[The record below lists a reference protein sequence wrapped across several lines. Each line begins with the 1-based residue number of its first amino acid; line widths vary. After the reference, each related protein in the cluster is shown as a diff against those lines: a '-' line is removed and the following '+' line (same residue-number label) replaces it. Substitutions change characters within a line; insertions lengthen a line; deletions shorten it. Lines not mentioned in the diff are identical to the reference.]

1 MTDQQSPSQADG
13 NQPPVPESGPQNPT
27 PAQVPQAQ
35 FVYERRVN
43 FADTDT
49 AGIVHFSN
57 YYRYMEEAEHA
68 YFRSLGLTIMKK
80 RADGVVI
87 GWPRV
92 SSQCQ
97 YLAPAF
103 YDNVLLVH
111 VNLERLGYKSLTW
124 HMTITHE
131 GRKLSQGRMK
141 TACCLC
147 YPDHRLESIPIPEDY
162 TSRLTELP

>member
-1 MTDQQSPSQADG
+1 MSAALIAG
-13 NQPPVPESGPQNPT
+13 QP
-27 PAQVPQAQ
+27 AAQ

-68 YFRSLGLTIMKK
+68 YFRSLGLSIMQT
-80 RADGVVI
+80 RDDGVVI

-103 YDNVLLVH
+103 YDQVLQVH
-111 VNLERLGYKSLTW
+111 VNLERIGYKSLTW
-124 HMTITHE
+124 QMAIYHQE
-131 GRKLSQGRMK
+131 RKLSQGRMK

-147 YPDHRLESIPIPEDY
+147 HADHRLVSIAIPESY
-162 TSRLTELP
+162 TDVLHESPYFTAGASDSASAPTV

>member
-1 MTDQQSPSQADG
+1 M
-13 NQPPVPESGPQNPT
+13 SGEHSSTEPR
-27 PAQVPQAQ
+27 AQ

-57 YYRYMEEAEHA
+57 YFRYMEEAEHA
-68 YFRSLGLTIMKK
+68 YFRSLGLTIMKA
-80 RADGVVI
+80 REDGVII

-97 YLAPAF
+97 FLGPAF
-103 YDNVLLVH
+103 YDNVLRVH
-111 VNLERLGYKSLTW
+111 VHLERLGYKSLLW
-124 HMTITHE
+124 NMAIYHE

-147 YPDHRLESIPIPEDY
+147 YADHRLESIPIPEEY
-162 TSRLTELP
+162 TSRLSESPFLPDTPDPLERA